1 MKSLILLIFFLGQL
15 SVCLSIGYAQVVPTK
30 DSTLFKGS
38 SIANEKKSFDFKEF
52 TKGFPKIIKKNTSR
66 GNSSQDRINIELR
79 QFDEVS
85 YLKNLSSQT
94 DSLLFQNTVDLE
106 RIRSIIS
113 EDPFSMNWAPT
124 NELIQVSDQ
133 VQIDNVWITAFE
145 YFSSWDTKKVDI
157 YNIDIREFQDS
168 VRLKLYD
175 IRLGQAWSMPLTD
188 ILVNSRFGPRWG
200 RIHPGIDLD
209 LNTGDAVYTAFD
221 GIIRARSYD
230 RYGYG
235 YYYVVRHKN
244 GLETLYGHLSKH
256 VMEVGTELQAGDL
269 LGKGGSTGRSTG
281 PHLHFELRYKGL
293 VFDPEIV
300 YDFEKSQ
307 LIKQELL
314 VNKKL
319 FSQLAKARAAAYH
332 RVKRGDNLGSIARRY
347 GVSVSQITR
356 LNGISSRS
364 ILRIGQNLRVK

>member
-113 EDPFSMNWAPT
+113 EDPFSMDWAPT

-188 ILVNSRFGPRWG
+188 ILVNSRFGPR
-200 RIHPGIDLD
+200 
-209 LNTGDAVYTAFD
+209 
-221 GIIRARSYD
+221 
-230 RYGYG
+230 
-235 YYYVVRHKN
+235 
-244 GLETLYGHLSKH
+244 SK
-256 VMEVGTELQAGDL
+256 
-269 LGKGGSTGRSTG
+269 
-281 PHLHFELRYKGL
+281 
-293 VFDPEIV
+293 
-300 YDFEKSQ
+300 
-307 LIKQELL
+307 
-314 VNKKL
+314 
-319 FSQLAKARAAAYH
+319 
-332 RVKRGDNLGSIARRY
+332 
-347 GVSVSQITR
+347 SV
-356 LNGISSRS
+356 
-364 ILRIGQNLRVK
+364 

>member
-15 SVCLSIGYAQVVPTK
+15 SVCLSIGYAQVVSTK

-113 EDPFSMNWAPT
+113 EDPFSMDWAPT

-168 VRLKLYD
+168 VR
-175 IRLGQAWSMPLTD
+175 
-188 ILVNSRFGPRWG
+188 
-200 RIHPGIDLD
+200 
-209 LNTGDAVYTAFD
+209 
-221 GIIRARSYD
+221 
-230 RYGYG
+230 
-235 YYYVVRHKN
+235 
-244 GLETLYGHLSKH
+244 
-256 VMEVGTELQAGDL
+256 
-269 LGKGGSTGRSTG
+269 
-281 PHLHFELRYKGL
+281 
-293 VFDPEIV
+293 
-300 YDFEKSQ
+300 
-307 LIKQELL
+307 
-314 VNKKL
+314 
-319 FSQLAKARAAAYH
+319 
-332 RVKRGDNLGSIARRY
+332 
-347 GVSVSQITR
+347 
-356 LNGISSRS
+356 
-364 ILRIGQNLRVK
+364 